1 MPSCASCRGKKKK
14 IRCPDAD
21 SVNILI
27 VKTSAIGDVIHTL
40 PALNALRR
48 KYPEA
53 RIDWLVE
60 EAAADLVI
68 GHKALDT
75 VLVSRRKAWARD
87 LKQGRVGAAWRG
99 FADFVRE
106 LRAIEYDLL
115 LDFQGLLKSGIFVGL
130 ARAKRKVGFGK
141 GMEHAECSYL
151 FLNESIPPVSMDQHA
166 AIRELLLLKAIGI
179 ESEEIVF
186 DLPVTDEQ
194 RETIGHLLADE
205 GIDPAKPLVAIN
217 PMTTWETKH
226 WRNDRFARVADALL
240 DKGMAVVF
248 SGGPQDVRGIEDI
261 RAAMS
266 GKAASLAGRTTL
278 KELAALYEKVAVLI
292 TTDTGPM
299 HLAAATG
306 APVVA
311 LFGPTAPW
319 RTGPFGEGHR
329 ILRAD
334 IGCSPCLKRQCDR
347 DHACMTRITVDQ
359 VVQAAQ
365 AVLAGRQPQQK
376 D

>member
-1 MPSCASCRGKKKK
+1 
-14 IRCPDAD
+14 
-21 SVNILI
+21 VNILI

-68 GHKALDT
+68 GHKALDR
-75 VLVSRRKAWARD
+75 VLVSRRKAWVRD
-87 LKQGRVGAAWRG
+87 LRQGRVLTAWRG
-99 FADFVRE
+99 FVAFVRE
-106 LRAIEYDLL
+106 LRGTEYDLL

-141 GMEHAECSYL
+141 GMEHAEGSYV
-151 FLNESIPPVSMDQHA
+151 FLSEPVPPVNMDQHA
-166 AIRELLLLKAIGI
+166 AIRELLLLKAIGV
-179 ESEEIVF
+179 ESGEVVF
-186 DLPVTDEQ
+186 DLPVGEAQ
-194 RETIGHLLADE
+194 RERIGQLLATE

-226 WRNDRFARVADALL
+226 WRNERFARVADQLL
-240 DKGMAVVF
+240 DRGVAVVF
-248 SGGPQDVRGIEDI
+248 SGGPQDVQGIEEI
-261 RAAMS
+261 CGAMT
-266 GKAASLAGRTTL
+266 GKAVSLAGRTTL
-278 KELAALYEKVAVLI
+278 KELAALYERVAVLI

-299 HLAAATG
+299 HLAAAAGT
-306 APVVA
+306 PVVA

-319 RTGPFGEGHR
+319 RTGPFGPGHK

-334 IGCSPCLKRQCDR
+334 IACSPCLKKQCDR
-347 DHACMTRITVDQ
+347 EHACMAQITVDQ
-359 VVQAAQ
+359 VVQAAL
-365 AVLAGRQPQQK
+365 AVLKGRS
-376 D
+376 

>member
-1 MPSCASCRGKKKK
+1 MPSCVSCRSKKKK
-14 IRCPDAD
+14 IRRPDAD

-75 VLVSRRKAWARD
+75 VLVSRRKAWVRD
-87 LKQGRVGAAWRG
+87 LKQGRVLAAYRG
-99 FADFVRE
+99 FADFVKK
-106 LRAIEYDLL
+106 LRGTEYDLL

-151 FLNESIPPVSMDQHA
+151 FLNEPIPPVNMDQHA

-194 RETIGHLLADE
+194 RGKIEYLLAAE

-226 WRNDRFARVADALL
+226 WRNERFARVADQLL

-248 SGGPQDVRGIEDI
+248 SGGPQDVQGIEEI
-261 RAAMS
+261 RSAMT

-278 KELAALYEKVAVLI
+278 KELAALYERAAVLV

-299 HLAAATG
+299 HLAAAAGT
-306 APVVA
+306 PVVA

-319 RTGPFGEGHR
+319 RTGPFGEGHK
-329 ILRAD
+329 ILRAE
-334 IGCSPCLKRQCDR
+334 ISCSPCLKRHCDR
-347 DHACMTRITVDQ
+347 DHACMGQITVDQ
-359 VVQAAQ
+359 VVQATL
-365 AVLAGRQPQQK
+365 AVLKVGS
-376 D
+376 

>member
-1 MPSCASCRGKKKK
+1 M
-14 IRCPDAD
+14 
-21 SVNILI
+21 NILI

-68 GHKALDT
+68 GHAALDT

-87 LKQGRVGAAWRG
+87 LKQGRAGAAWRG
-99 FADFVRE
+99 FSDFVTR
-106 LRAIEYDLL
+106 LRATEYDLL
-115 LDFQGLLKSGIFVGL
+115 IDFQGLLKSGIFVGL

-141 GMEHAECSYL
+141 GMEHAECSYI
-151 FLNESIPPVSMDQHA
+151 FLNEPVPPVNMDQHA

-179 ESEEIVF
+179 ESEEVVF
-186 DLPVTDEQ
+186 ALPIGEEQ
-194 RETIGHLLADE
+194 REKIGQLLEAE
-205 GIDPAKPLVAIN
+205 GVDPAKPLVAIN

-226 WRNDRFARVADALL
+226 WRNERFARVADQLL
-240 DKGMAVVF
+240 DRGMAVVF
-248 SGGPQDVRGIEDI
+248 SGGPQDVQPIEGI
-261 RAAMS
+261 RKAMT

-278 KELAALYEKVAVLI
+278 KELAALYEGVQVLI

-299 HLAAATG
+299 HLAAAVGT
-306 APVVA
+306 PVVA

-319 RTGPFGEGHR
+319 RTGPFGSSHR
-329 ILRAD
+329 ILRAE
-334 IGCSPCLKRQCDR
+334 IACSPCLKRHCDVG
-347 DHACMTRITVDQ
+347 HECMDRITVDQ
-359 VVQAAQ
+359 VVQAAL
-365 AVLAGRQPQQK
+365 AVLKGGS
-376 D
+376 

>member
-1 MPSCASCRGKKKK
+1 MPSCASCGSKKKK
-14 IRCPDAD
+14 IRCPDSD

-27 VKTSAIGDVIHTL
+27 VKTSAIGDVIHTF

-68 GHKALDT
+68 GHKALDA
-75 VLVSRRKAWARD
+75 VLVSRRKAWIRD
-87 LKQGRVGAAWRG
+87 LKQGRVLAAYRG
-99 FADFVRE
+99 FADFVKK
-106 LRAIEYDLL
+106 LRATEYDLL
-115 LDFQGLLKSGIFVGL
+115 IDFQGLLKSGIFVGL

-141 GMEHAECSYL
+141 GMEHAECSYV
-151 FLNESIPPVSMDQHA
+151 FLNEPVLPVNMDQHA

-186 DLPVTDEQ
+186 DLPVGEEQ
-194 RETIGHLLADE
+194 RERIGHLLATE

-226 WRNDRFARVADALL
+226 WRNDRFARVADSLL
-240 DKGMAVVF
+240 DKGVAVVF
-248 SGGPQDVRGIEDI
+248 SGGPQDVRGIEEI
-261 RAAMS
+261 RGAMT

-278 KELAALYEKVAVLI
+278 KELAALYERVAVLI

-299 HLAAATG
+299 HLAAAAGT
-306 APVVA
+306 PVVA

-319 RTGPFGEGHR
+319 RTGPFGQGHR

-334 IGCSPCLKRQCDR
+334 IACSPCLKRQCDR
-347 DHACMTRITVDQ
+347 DHACMNQITVDQ
-359 VVQAAQ
+359 VVQAAL
-365 AVLAGRQPQQK
+365 AVFKGRS
-376 D
+376 

>member
-1 MPSCASCRGKKKK
+1 MSCRSKKKK
-14 IRCPDAD
+14 TRSPDPG

-48 KYPEA
+48 KYPES

-60 EAAADLVI
+60 EAAADVVI
-68 GHKALDT
+68 GHRALDA
-75 VLVSRRKAWARD
+75 VLVSRRKAWIRD
-87 LKQGRVGAAWRG
+87 LKQGRVLAAYRG
-99 FADFVRE
+99 FAGFVKK
-106 LRAIEYDLL
+106 LRVTEYDLL
-115 LDFQGLLKSGIFVGL
+115 IDFQGLLKSGIFVGL

-151 FLNESIPPVSMDQHA
+151 FLNEPIPPVNMDQHA

-186 DLPVTDEQ
+186 DLPVGEEQ
-194 RETIGHLLADE
+194 RERIGQLLAAE

-240 DKGMAVVF
+240 DKGIAVVF
-248 SGGPQDVRGIEDI
+248 SGGPQDVRGIEEI
-261 RAAMS
+261 RGAMV

-278 KELAALYEKVAVLI
+278 KELAALYERVAVLI

-299 HLAAATG
+299 HLAAAAG

-334 IGCSPCLKRQCDR
+334 IACSHCLKRQCDR
-347 DHACMTRITVDQ
+347 DHGSMTQITVDQ
-359 VVQAAQ
+359 VVQAAL
-365 AVLAGRQPQQK
+365 AVSKGRS
-376 D
+376 

>member
-1 MPSCASCRGKKKK
+1 MPSCVSCRGKTKK
-14 IRCPDAD
+14 IRCPDPG

-75 VLVSRRKAWARD
+75 VLVSRRKAWVRD

-99 FADFVRE
+99 VADFVKR
-106 LRAIEYDLL
+106 LRATEYDLL
-115 LDFQGLLKSGIFVGL
+115 IDFQGLLKSGIFVWL

-141 GMEHAECSYL
+141 GMEHAECSYI
-151 FLNESIPPVSMDQHA
+151 FLNEPIPPVNMDQHA
-166 AIRELLLLKAIGI
+166 AIRELLLLKAIGV
-179 ESEEIVF
+179 ESEEVVF
-186 DLPVTDEQ
+186 DLPFGNEQ
-194 RETIGHLLADE
+194 REKMGQLLE
-205 GIDPAKPLVAIN
+205 ETGIDAAKPLVAIN

-226 WRNDRFARVADALL
+226 WLNDRFARVADQLL

-248 SGGPQDVRGIEDI
+248 SGGPQDVQGIEAI
-261 RAAMS
+261 QRAMS
-266 GKAASLAGRTTL
+266 GKSVSLAGRTNL
-278 KELAALYEKVAVLI
+278 KELAAFYERAGVLI

-299 HLAAATG
+299 HLAAAAGT
-306 APVVA
+306 PVVA

-319 RTGPFGEGHR
+319 RTGPFGAGHR
-329 ILRAD
+329 ILRAEVD
-334 IGCSPCLKRQCDR
+334 CSPCLKKQCER
-347 DHACMTRITVDQ
+347 GHACMEQITVDQ
-359 VVQAAQ
+359 VVQAAL
-365 AVLAGRQPQQK
+365 AVLEGRG
-376 D
+376 

>member
-1 MPSCASCRGKKKK
+1 MPSCVSCKSKKKK
-14 IRCPDAD
+14 IHRPDPG

-40 PALNALRR
+40 PALNVLRR

-68 GHKALDT
+68 GHKAIDT
-75 VLVSRRKAWARD
+75 VLVSRRKAWVGD
-87 LKQGRVGAAWRG
+87 LKQGRFGAAWQG

-106 LRAIEYDLL
+106 LRATEYDLL
-115 LDFQGLLKSGIFVGL
+115 IDFQGLLKSGIFVGL

-151 FLNESIPPVSMDQHA
+151 FLNEPIPPVNMEQHA
-166 AIRELLLLKAIGI
+166 AIRELLLLKAIGV
-179 ESEEIVF
+179 ESEEVVF
-186 DLPVTDEQ
+186 ALPIDEEQ
-194 RETIGHLLADE
+194 REKIGQLLEAE
-205 GIDPAKPLVAIN
+205 GVDPAKPLVAIN

-226 WRNDRFARVADALL
+226 WRNERFARVADQLL
-240 DKGMAVVF
+240 DRGMAVVF
-248 SGGPQDVRGIEDI
+248 SGGPQDVQGIEGI
-261 RAAMS
+261 RAAMT
-266 GKAASLAGRTTL
+266 GNAASLAGKTTL
-278 KELAALYEKVAVLI
+278 KELAALYERVNVLI

-299 HLAAATG
+299 HLAAAAG

-319 RTGPFGEGHR
+319 RTGPFGSGHK
-329 ILRAD
+329 ILRAE
-334 IGCSPCLKRQCDR
+334 IACSPCLKRHCDVG
-347 DHACMTRITVDQ
+347 HECMDRITVDQ
-359 VVQAAQ
+359 VVQATL
-365 AVLAGRQPQQK
+365 AVLKGGN
-376 D
+376 

>member
-1 MPSCASCRGKKKK
+1 MPSCASYRSKKKK
-14 IRCPDAD
+14 SHRPD

-60 EAAADLVI
+60 ESAADLVI
-68 GHKALDT
+68 GHKAIDT
-75 VLVSRRKAWARD
+75 VLVSRRKAWTRD
-87 LKQGRVGAAWRG
+87 LKQGRVGVVWRG

-115 LDFQGLLKSGIFVGL
+115 IDFQGLLKSGIFVGL

-151 FLNESIPPVSMDQHA
+151 FLNEPIPPVNMDQHA
-166 AIRELLLLKAIGI
+166 AIRELLLLKAIGV
-179 ESEEIVF
+179 ESEEVVF
-186 DLPVTDEQ
+186 DLPIGEEQ
-194 RETIGHLLADE
+194 REKVRQLLEAE
-205 GIDPAKPLVAIN
+205 GIDPNRPLVAIN

-226 WRNDRFARVADALL
+226 WRNERFARVADQLI
-240 DKGMAVVF
+240 DRGMAVVF
-248 SGGPQDVRGIEDI
+248 SGGPQDVRGIEGI
-261 RAAMS
+261 RAAMT

-278 KELAALYEKVAVLI
+278 KELAALYETVKVLI

-299 HLAAATG
+299 HLAAAAG

-319 RTGPFGEGHR
+319 RTGPFGSGHKV
-329 ILRAD
+329 LRAE
-334 IGCSPCLKRQCDR
+334 IACSPCLKRHCDAG
-347 DHACMTRITVDQ
+347 HECMDRITVDQ
-359 VVQAAQ
+359 VVQAAL
-365 AVLAGRQPQQK
+365 AVLKGGN
-376 D
+376 

>member
-1 MPSCASCRGKKKK
+1 MK
-14 IRCPDAD
+14 
-21 SVNILI
+21 ILI

-60 EAAADLVI
+60 EAAVDLLI

-75 VLVSRRKAWARD
+75 VLVSRRKAWIRD
-87 LKQGRVGAAWRG
+87 LRQGRVLAAWRG
-99 FADFVRE
+99 FADFVKRV
-106 LRAIEYDLL
+106 RGTEYDLL

-130 ARAKRKVGFGK
+130 ARAKRKVGFGR
-141 GMEHAECSYL
+141 GMEHAEGSYI
-151 FLNESIPPVSMDQHA
+151 FLNEPIPPVNMNQHA

-179 ESEEIVF
+179 ESGEVVF
-186 DLPVTDEQ
+186 ALPVGEEQ
-194 RETIGHLLADE
+194 RERIAQLLAAQ
-205 GIDPAKPLVAIN
+205 GIDPARPLVAIN

-226 WRNDRFARVADALL
+226 WRNERFARVADNLL
-240 DKGMAVVF
+240 NRGLAVVF
-248 SGGPQDVRGIEDI
+248 SGGPQDVGGIEEI
-261 RAAMS
+261 RGAMT
-266 GKAASLAGRTTL
+266 GTAASLAGMTTL
-278 KELAALYEKVAVLI
+278 TELAALYERVEVLI

-299 HLAAATG
+299 HLAAAAG

-329 ILRAD
+329 ILRAE
-334 IGCSPCLKRQCDR
+334 ISCSPCLKKYCNQE
-347 DHACMTRITVDQ
+347 HACMTQITVEQ

-365 AVLAGRQPQQK
+365 AVLAGRQPK
-376 D
+376 RTAEH

>member
-1 MPSCASCRGKKKK
+1 MPSCASCTSKKKK
-14 IRCPDAD
+14 TRRPDAD

-48 KYPEA
+48 KYPGA

-75 VLVSRRKAWARD
+75 VLVSRRKAWIRD
-87 LKQGRVGAAWRG
+87 LKQGRVLAAYRG
-99 FADFVRE
+99 FADFVKKLRE
-106 LRAIEYDLL
+106 TEYDLL
-115 LDFQGLLKSGIFVGL
+115 IDFQGLLKSGIFVGL
-130 ARAKRKVGFGK
+130 ARATRKVGFGK

-151 FLNESIPPVSMDQHA
+151 FLNEPIPPVNMDQHA

-194 RETIGHLLADE
+194 RGKIEHLLAAE

-248 SGGPQDVRGIEDI
+248 SGGPQDVRGIEEI
-261 RAAMS
+261 RGAMT

-278 KELAALYEKVAVLI
+278 KELAALYERVAVLI

-334 IGCSPCLKRQCDR
+334 IACSPCLKKQCDR
-347 DHACMTRITVDQ
+347 GHACMTQITVDQ
-359 VVQAAQ
+359 VVQAAL
-365 AVLAGRQPQQK
+365 AVSKGRS
-376 D
+376 

>member
-1 MPSCASCRGKKKK
+1 MPSCASCKSKKKK
-14 IRCPDAD
+14 IRRPDLG

-75 VLVSRRKAWARD
+75 VLISRRKAWVRD
-87 LKQGRVGAAWRG
+87 LKQGRVFAAWRG
-99 FADFVRE
+99 FADFVKR

-115 LDFQGLLKSGIFVGL
+115 IDFQGLLKSGIFVWL
-130 ARAKRKVGFGK
+130 ARAKRKVGFGR
-141 GMEHAECSYL
+141 GMEHAEGSYI
-151 FLNESIPPVSMDQHA
+151 FLNEPIPPVNMDQHA
-166 AIRELLLLKAIGI
+166 AIRELLLLKAIGV
-179 ESEEIVF
+179 ESEEVVF
-186 DLPVTDEQ
+186 DLPIGQEP
-194 RETIGHLLADE
+194 REKIGQLLEAE
-205 GIDPAKPLVAIN
+205 EIDPAKPLVAIN

-226 WRNDRFARVADALL
+226 WRKERFARVADQLL
-240 DKGMAVVF
+240 DRGMAVVF
-248 SGGPQDVRGIEDI
+248 SGGPQDVQDIEEI
-261 RAAMS
+261 RAAMT
-266 GKAASLAGRTTL
+266 GKAVSLAGRTSL
-278 KELAALYEKVAVLI
+278 KELAALYERAAVLI

-299 HLAAATG
+299 HIAAAAG

-311 LFGPTAPW
+311 LFGSTAPW
-319 RTGPFGEGHR
+319 RTGPFGAGHK

-334 IGCSPCLKRQCDR
+334 IACSPCLKRRCDQEQ
-347 DHACMTRITVDQ
+347 ACMAQITVDQ
-359 VVQAAQ
+359 VVQAA
-365 AVLAGRQPQQK
+365 LAALKGGS
-376 D
+376 